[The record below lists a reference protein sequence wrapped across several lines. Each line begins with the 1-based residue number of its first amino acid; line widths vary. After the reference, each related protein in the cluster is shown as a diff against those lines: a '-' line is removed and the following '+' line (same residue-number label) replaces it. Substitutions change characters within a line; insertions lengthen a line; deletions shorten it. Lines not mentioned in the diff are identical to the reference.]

1 MAIYKYVARD
11 INAKKITGKTEARD
25 EHELSQLLRVKDMY
39 LISHKDIT
47 KEETK
52 NYKMKL
58 KELANFCRE
67 IGTMMNSG
75 LPLIR
80 TVSILASREDNKK
93 LKAIYNDIYVKL
105 QQGQT
110 LSDAL
115 KEQGKAFPD
124 ILIQMVRSGEA
135 SGNMQDTM
143 MVLNNQFTNDN
154 KIKNKVKSAMT
165 YPVILGI
172 VTIVVLLIVYTAV
185 LPSFFSMFE
194 GMELPLITEI
204 NIIISKF
211 IMSYWYALL
220 IGILVLIL
228 IIVSLLQLPKVKYQF
243 DRFKLKMPIIG
254 KLMKIIYTSRF
265 ARTLCSLYSSGISI
279 VNAMV
284 IVKSTIGNK
293 YIETQFDNYIKA
305 VRNGEAL
312 SVAIGMI
319 DGFDI
324 KLTSSVYIGEESG
337 NLEDLLSSL
346 ADDFDY
352 EAMLASEKMVAI
364 LEPAMIIVL
373 AVVICVIIISVLVP
387 IYSMYQNVGSM

>member
-135 SGNMQDTM
+135 SGNMQNTM

-293 YIETQFDNYIKA
+293 YIEMQFDNSIKA

>member
-124 ILIQMVRSGEA
+124 ILIHMVRSGEA
-135 SGNMQDTM
+135 SGTMQDTM

-279 VNAMV
+279 
-284 IVKSTIGNK
+284 GNK
-293 YIETQFDNYIKA
+293 YIETQFDNSIKA

>member
-185 LPSFFSMFE
+185 LPSCFSMFE

-293 YIETQFDNYIKA
+293 YIETQFDNSIKA

>member
-172 VTIVVLLIVYTAV
+172 VTIVVLLFVYTDV
-185 LPSFFSMFE
+185 LPSCFSLFE

-293 YIETQFDNYIKA
+293 YIETQFDNSIKA

>member
-1 MAIYKYVARD
+1 
-11 INAKKITGKTEARD
+11 
-25 EHELSQLLRVKDMY
+25 MY

-211 IMSYWYALL
+211 IMSYWYTLL

-243 DRFKLKMPIIG
+243 DRLKLKMPIIG

-293 YIETQFDNYIKA
+293 YIETQFDNSIKA

>member
-293 YIETQFDNYIKA
+293 YIETQFDKSIKA

>member
-1 MAIYKYVARD
+1 
-11 INAKKITGKTEARD
+11 
-25 EHELSQLLRVKDMY
+25 
-39 LISHKDIT
+39 
-47 KEETK
+47 
-52 NYKMKL
+52 MKL

-135 SGNMQDTM
+135 SGNMQNTM

-293 YIETQFDNYIKA
+293 YIETQFDNSIKA

>member
-11 INAKKITGKTEARD
+11 INAKKTTGKTEARD

-293 YIETQFDNYIKA
+293 YIETQFDNSIKA

>member
-185 LPSFFSMFE
+185 LPSFFSMSE
-194 GMELPLITEI
+194 GMELSLKTEI

-293 YIETQFDNYIKA
+293 YIETQFDNSIKA

>member
-185 LPSFFSMFE
+185 LLSFFSMFE

-293 YIETQFDNYIKA
+293 YIETQFDNSIKA

>member
-293 YIETQFDNYIKA
+293 YIETQFDNFIKA

>member
-279 VNAMV
+279 VNALV
-284 IVKSTIGNK
+284 IVISTIGNK
-293 YIETQFDNYIKA
+293 YIETQFDNSIKA

>member
-293 YIETQFDNYIKA
+293 YIETQFDNSIKA

-337 NLEDLLSSL
+337 NLEDLLSAL

>member
-284 IVKSTIGNK
+284 IVNSTIGNK
-293 YIETQFDNYIKA
+293 YIETQFDNSIKA

>member
-1 MAIYKYVARD
+1 MSM
-11 INAKKITGKTEARD
+11 N
-25 EHELSQLLRVKDMY
+25 LRVKDMY

-52 NYKMKL
+52 NYQMKL

-135 SGNMQDTM
+135 SGNMQDTT

-293 YIETQFDNYIKA
+293 YIETQFDNSIKA

>member
-1 MAIYKYVARD
+1 
-11 INAKKITGKTEARD
+11 
-25 EHELSQLLRVKDMY
+25 MY

-211 IMSYWYALL
+211 IMSYWYTLL

-293 YIETQFDNYIKA
+293 YIETQFDNSIKA

>member
-11 INAKKITGKTEARD
+11 INAKKITGKTVARD

-293 YIETQFDNYIKA
+293 YIETQFDNSIKA

>member
-115 KEQGKAFPD
+115 KGQGKAFPD

-293 YIETQFDNYIKA
+293 YIETQFDNSIKA

>member
-1 MAIYKYVARD
+1 
-11 INAKKITGKTEARD
+11 
-25 EHELSQLLRVKDMY
+25 MY

-165 YPVILGI
+165 YPIILGI

-293 YIETQFDNYIKA
+293 YIETQFDNSIKA